1 MVVRLAW
8 AAALA
13 ACSGGSN
20 ALLDAADPNDLDGDG
35 IANADD
41 NCPRIANPDQ
51 HDEDSDGIGDKCDNC
66 PTIANANQADTT
78 EVALMQFADGVGDA
92 CDLRPAL
99 GGDKIAAFFAFASD
113 TEANAWSGGG
123 WTIGGDE
130 LHAAPSS
137 SWLIKHNAAGN
148 DLAAHADF
156 ISASWTGAG
165 ALLGVAV
172 DGDGIGGGTLCSLA
186 PDRDGD
192 GSDEIDLHELGGA
205 MTTASLGA
213 ALTANNALSITTWRS
228 IDTLHSTAKIKCI
241 VHYAGKTVNLEIP
254 AADDIWV
261 GTYGLAATNTDAAIA
276 SLVVYTSPLPK
287 QQPP

>member
-1 MVVRLAW
+1 VRLAW
-8 AAALA
+8 AALLV

-41 NCPRIANPDQ
+41 NCPRAANSDQ
-51 HDEDSDGIGDKCDNC
+51 HDEDGDGIGDKCDNC
-66 PTIANANQADTT
+66 PSIANANQADTT
-78 EVALMQFADGVGDA
+78 EVGTMQFADGVGDA

-113 TEANAWSGGG
+113 AEANAWQGDG
-123 WTIGGDE
+123 WTIANDA
-130 LHAAPSS
+130 LHAAPTA
-137 SWLIKHNAAGN
+137 SWLIMHNAPGN
-148 DLAAHADF
+148 DLAARADF
-156 ISASWTGAG
+156 ASASWLAPN
-165 ALLGVAV
+165 ALVGVAV

-192 GSDEIDLHELGGA
+192 GADEIDLHELGGA
-205 MTTASLGA
+205 ATTASLGS
-213 ALTANNALSITTWRS
+213 ALTANGALSIMTWRA
-228 IDTLHSTAKIKCI
+228 IDTLHGTAKITC
-241 VHYAGKTVNLEIP
+241 TVRYNGMTVKLSIP

-287 QQPP
+287 QPTQ